1 MKRIFQIISLFAIFV
16 SSMMG
21 SSNVL
26 AAANSQDD
34 TGFTFS
40 NLRLDADIVLYGPY
54 DAGSLRFDLPAT
66 WELAAGADLEL
77 IISAY
82 FSGGNGV
89 ASTDGDFI
97 GAALGVYF
105 NDKLQQS
112 VSLRSGTNVTY
123 RIPINTEDLPSPYSD
138 GSYKISF
145 FLDAAVDCDYDFH
158 QTTVSI
164 DTNSIANLPYS
175 EVSLPLNLHRM
186 PFPIYQ
192 EWAVTNDTALVV
204 TPASPTA
211 EEVQSALFV
220 MGTFGRMTNGHLP
233 VQMITIDEL
242 TDDVRAGSHLIF
254 VGKPAGL
261 PVLSGIPLQA
271 TVGDS
276 GYVIDSIV
284 DSDGYIEMAISPW
297 NKDKAILIVG
307 GNSDQAVVKAAQALS
322 TGNLQT
328 GDNLAYSIVAAV
340 NPTSIMGIL
349 GTDSTLLPPPDY
361 SLADLGYGAETV
373 SDIGTNWF
381 SFDFVIP
388 AGQVPSETPS
398 LNLLFSHS
406 ALIDVNRSDVSV
418 YFNDTL
424 AGSVKL
430 SEDDFNLVSAQIK
443 LPVSGMQSGQ
453 NDISI
458 SATLIPRDDCSITTF
473 SGMWMTIYPESTLH
487 MPLIRSLET
496 TTNFFDLSVYPY
508 PFVND
513 PELSSTAFVLPS
525 NDRVAWS
532 VAGDIAYDLGMNS
545 TGSILDMRAFFD
557 GALPDDI
564 FNHDLILIG
573 QPTNLKIVS
582 DLRESLPAYFDEGS
596 NYAVLNSQQ
605 VVYRISSEKSLGYLE
620 IFPSPSNAEKTILAI
635 LGTTQDSMRVSS
647 SALLAPRSRE
657 VLNGNFATIDGEK
670 PFVVDTRTGS
680 GMGRI
685 VTEIGESNVAVETNS
700 NPSNV
705 GDIPLPTYTGNQYI
719 IYWLI
724 GIVVVMVLVIIIA
737 LVLRRRRS

>member
-1 MKRIFQIISLFAIFV
+1 MKRIFQIIILFTILI

-21 SSNVL
+21 SGAVL
-26 AAANSQDD
+26 AATKSQEG
-34 TGFTFS
+34 TGVTFS
-40 NLRLDADIVLYGPY
+40 SLGLDTDIVLYGPY
-54 DAGSLRFDLPAT
+54 DAKALRFDLPAT
-66 WELAAGADLEL
+66 WELNSGAELGL

-82 FSGGNGV
+82 FAGENDNTS
-89 ASTDGDFI
+89 ADGDFI

-112 VSLRSGTNVTY
+112 VSLRSGANVAY
-123 RIPINTEDLPSPYSD
+123 RIPVNTEDLPSPYSD

-164 DTNSIANLPYS
+164 DTASIANLPYS
-175 EVSLPLNLHRM
+175 EVPLPLNLHRI

-192 EWAVTNDTALVV
+192 ERSVTNDTALVI
-204 TPASPTA
+204 TPVSPTA
-211 EEVQSALFV
+211 DEVRAALLV
-220 MGTFGRMTNGHLP
+220 MGILGKMTNGHLP
-233 VQMITIDEL
+233 VRMVTTDEL
-242 TDDVRAGSHLIF
+242 TDDARASSHLIF
-254 VGKPAGL
+254 VGKPSGL
-261 PVLSGIPLQA
+261 PVLTGVPLQA
-271 TVGDS
+271 AISAG
-276 GYVIDSIV
+276 GYVIDSIT
-284 DSDGYIEMAISPW
+284 DTDGYIEMAISPW
-297 NKDKAILIVG
+297 NMEKAILIVG
-307 GNSDQAVVKAAQALS
+307 GNTDQAVVKAAQALS

-328 GDNLAYSIVAAV
+328 ADNLAYSIVADV
-340 NPTSIMGIL
+340 NPTSITGIL
-349 GTDSTLLPPPDY
+349 GTDSNLLPPPDY

-388 AGQVPSETPS
+388 VGQIPSETPS
-398 LNLLFSHS
+398 LNLVFSHS

-430 SEDDFNLVSAQIK
+430 SDDDFNLVSAKIK
-443 LPVSGMQSGQ
+443 LPVSGMRSGQ

-473 SGMWMTIYPESTLH
+473 SGMWMTIYPESALH

-496 TTNFFDLSVYPY
+496 TTSFLDLSVYPY
-508 PFVND
+508 PFIND

-525 NDRVAWS
+525 DDRVAWS
-532 VAGDIAYDLGMNS
+532 IAGDIAYDLGANS
-545 TGSILDMRAFFD
+545 TGSILDMRAFYD
-557 GALPDDI
+557 GALPDEI
-564 FNHDLILIG
+564 FDHDLILIG
-573 QPTNLKIVS
+573 QPTSLKIVS

-596 NYAVLNSQQ
+596 NVAVLNSQQ

-620 IFPSPSNAEKTILAI
+620 TFPSPNNAEKTILAI
-635 LGTTQDSMRVSS
+635 LGTNQESLKLSS
-647 SALLAPRSRE
+647 SALLDARSRE
-657 VLNGNFATIDGEK
+657 VLNGNFATIDGDR

-685 VTEIGESNVAVETNS
+685 VTGIGESNIDVDPGAGS
-700 NPSNV
+700 SNV
-705 GDIPLPTYTGNQYI
+705 GDVPLPAYTGNQYI

-724 GIVVVMVLVIIIA
+724 GIAVVMVLVIVAVLI
-737 LVLRRRRS
+737 LRRRRA

>member
-1 MKRIFQIISLFAIFV
+1 MKRISQIIILFAILV

-21 SSNVL
+21 RGTVL
-26 AAANSQDD
+26 AATKPQG
-34 TGFTFS
+34 TGITFS
-40 NLRLDADIVLYGPY
+40 SLGLDTDIVLYGPY
-54 DAGSLRFDLPAT
+54 DAGALRFDLPAT
-66 WELAAGADLEL
+66 WELNSGAELEL

-82 FSGGNGV
+82 FAGGSDNTS
-89 ASTDGDFI
+89 ADGDYI

-112 VSLRSGTNVTY
+112 VSLRSGTNVAY
-123 RIPINTEDLPSPYSD
+123 RIPINTGDLPSPYSD
-138 GSYKISF
+138 GGYKISF
-145 FLDAAVDCDYDFH
+145 YLDASVDCDSNFH

-164 DTNSIANLPYS
+164 DATSIVNLPYS
-175 EVSLPLNLHRM
+175 EVPLPLNLHRI

-192 EWAVTNDTALVV
+192 ERSVNNDTVLVI

-211 EEVQSALFV
+211 DEVRAALLV
-220 MGTFGRMTNGHLP
+220 MGTFGKMTNGHLP
-233 VQMITIDEL
+233 VRMVTSDEL
-242 TDDVRAGSHLIF
+242 TDDARVGSHLIF
-254 VGKPAGL
+254 VGKPSGL
-261 PVLSGIPLQA
+261 PVLTGVPLQA
-271 TVGDS
+271 TIGAG
-276 GYVIDSIV
+276 GYMTNSIT
-284 DSDGYIEMAISPW
+284 DTDGYIEMAISPW
-297 NKDKAILIVG
+297 NEEKAVLIVG
-307 GNSDQAVVKAAQALS
+307 GNTDQAVVKAAQALS

-328 GDNLAYSIVAAV
+328 GDNLAYSIVADV
-340 NPTSIMGIL
+340 NPTSITGIL
-349 GTDSTLLPPPDY
+349 STDSNLLPPPDY

-381 SFDFVIP
+381 SFNFVIP
-388 AGQVPSETPS
+388 VGQIPSETPS

-430 SEDDFNLVSAQIK
+430 SEDDSNLVSAQIK

-496 TTNFFDLSVYPY
+496 TTSFLDLSVYPY
-508 PFVND
+508 PFIND

-532 VAGDIAYDLGMNS
+532 IAGDIAYDLGASS
-545 TGSILDMRAFFD
+545 TGSILDMGAFYD
-557 GALPDDI
+557 GALPEEVFDR
-564 FNHDLILIG
+564 DLILIG
-573 QPTNLKIVS
+573 QPANLKIIS

-596 NYAVLNSQQ
+596 NIAVLNSQQ
-605 VVYRISSEKSLGYLE
+605 VIYRISSEKSLGYLE
-620 IFPSPSNAEKTILAI
+620 TFSSPNNAGRTILAI
-635 LGTTQDSMRVSS
+635 LGTNQEGLKASS
-647 SALLAPRSRE
+647 SVLLAPRSRE
-657 VLNGNFATIDGEK
+657 VLNGNFATIDGDK

-685 VTEIGESNVAVETNS
+685 VTGIGESNVDVDSGVDLS
-700 NPSNV
+700 NI
-705 GDIPLPTYTGNQYI
+705 GDAPLPTYTGNQYI
-719 IYWLI
+719 LYGLI
-724 GIVVVMVLVIIIA
+724 GIVVVMAMVIVVV
-737 LVLRRRRS
+737 LVLRKRRA